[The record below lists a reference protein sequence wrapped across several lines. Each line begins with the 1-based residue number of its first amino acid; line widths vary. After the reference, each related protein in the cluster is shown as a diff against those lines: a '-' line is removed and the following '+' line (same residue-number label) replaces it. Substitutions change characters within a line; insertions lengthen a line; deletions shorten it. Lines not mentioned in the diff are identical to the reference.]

1 MNANPSFFAGTTA
14 AALAPEVLDVRDL
27 GKTFTLHLRGG
38 LRLPVLQGV
47 NLRLAAGECVAL
59 VGPSGQGKSTVMK
72 CLHGNYAADTGR
84 ALLRTADGRRV
95 DLLQADARELIALRQ
110 REIAYVSQFLRAV
123 PRVSALDVVAERV
136 LDAEAAR
143 RAEPIDEQALPE
155 LLASAREAART
166 LLARLNLPSGLWD
179 LPPATFSGG
188 EQQRVNIAR
197 ALVVPATLLLLD
209 EPSASLDALNRR
221 VLVELI
227 LEARQRGSAVLG
239 IFHDAE
245 VRDAVASRC
254 INLAE
259 NRALAMEAW

>member
-1 MNANPSFFAGTTA
+1 MNVALQPSGAKP
-14 AALAPEVLDVRDL
+14 LPVLQVRDL

-38 LRLPVLQGV
+38 LRLPVLEGV
-47 NLRLAAGECVAL
+47 HLDIAAGECVAL

-72 CLHGNYAADTGR
+72 CLHGSYAADVGQ
-84 ALLRTADGRRV
+84 AWLRLSGGERV
-95 DLLQADARELIALRQ
+95 DLLKADARRLIALRR
-110 REIAYVSQFLRAV
+110 RELAHVSQFLRTV
-123 PRVSALDVVAERV
+123 PRVSALDVVAERRV
-136 LDAEAAR
+136 EAETIDQHG
-143 RAEPIDEQALPE
+143 PIDEAGLAD
-155 LLASAREAART
+155 LLARARDEARE

-197 ALVVPATLLLLD
+197 GLIVPSTLLLLD
-209 EPSASLDALNRR
+209 EPSASLDAANRR
-221 VLVELI
+221 VLIELI
-227 LEARQRGSAVLG
+227 LEARARGSAVLG

-259 NRALAMEAW
+259 SRALSMEAW